1 MKNNKRY
8 RNNKKKLQNKILKI
22 RFNNS
27 YKNNSK
33 MPKYKILK
41 KDLKLSIKIQ
51 GLEKNEIKIFEINK
65 FNFFCNK
72 NNLYKYN

>member
-33 MPKYKILK
+33 MPKYKIPK
-41 KDLKLSIKIQ
+41 TKDLKLSPQIQ
-51 GLEKNEIKIFEINK
+51 EIEKNEIKILLINLII
-65 FNFFCNK
+65 
-72 NNLYKYN
+72 LY